1 MRNLP
6 RIKIAHLPTPVEFLP
21 NLTGLF
27 CGPKIYAKRDD
38 QTGLAM
44 GGNKARKLEFLLA
57 EALTLGADTLITAGA
72 AQSNHCRQTAAA
84 AARCQLACILVLF
97 GDEPVNHTANLLL
110 DDLFGAQVR
119 WARREHRDEE
129 LEAAFQDATAHGRR
143 PYLIPYGGSNPVGAC
158 GYIHAIAELLEQ
170 WDETFINSSLPEWII
185 LPSGSGGTQAGLV
198 LGANLCHYSG
208 RILGISVDE
217 QADALKDRI
226 TRLATDTAE
235 FLGIDEPVAEPDV
248 LVNSDYLGGG
258 YGVVG
263 QAELEAI
270 QTFARSEGLLLDPV
284 YTGRAA
290 AGMTD
295 LIRKNTF
302 RADESILF
310 WHTGGVPALF
320 ADRYSGLFKQLL
332 STE

>member
-1 MRNLP
+1 MRDLP

-27 CGPKIYAKRDD
+27 GGPKIYTKRDD

-57 EALTLGADTLITAGA
+57 EALTLSADTLITAGA

-84 AARCQLACILVLF
+84 AARCQLACILILI

-110 DDLFGAQVR
+110 DDLFGAEVR
-119 WARREHRDEE
+119 WTRREHRDAE
-129 LEAAFQDATAHGRR
+129 LEAAFQDTMANGRH

-158 GYIHAIAELLEQ
+158 GYMHAITELLEQ
-170 WDETFINSSLPEWII
+170 WDETLLNGSLPDWII

-198 LGANLCHYSG
+198 LGAKLFHYSG

-217 QADALKDRI
+217 HAGALKDRI
-226 TRLATDTAE
+226 TRLATDAAE
-235 FLGIDEPVAEPDV
+235 YLGMEEPVAEPDV
-248 LVNSDYLGGG
+248 LVNSDYVGGG

-263 QAELEAI
+263 PAELEAI
-270 QTFARSEGLLLDPV
+270 RTFARSEGLLLDPV

-290 AGMTD
+290 AGMID
-295 LIRKNTF
+295 LISKNTF
-302 RADESILF
+302 RPDESILF

-332 STE
+332 SAE